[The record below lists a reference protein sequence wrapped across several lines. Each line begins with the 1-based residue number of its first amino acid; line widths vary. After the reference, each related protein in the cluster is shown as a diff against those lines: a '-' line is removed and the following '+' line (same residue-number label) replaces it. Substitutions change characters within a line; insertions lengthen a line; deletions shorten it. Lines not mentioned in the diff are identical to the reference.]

1 MLKVALYRQPF
12 HKQEEYGRSRNS
24 RSALVL
30 NLMAGSFQTFQQGFA
45 VPQLKVIISC
55 PD

>member
-1 MLKVALYRQPF
+1 LLFISNLSINK
-12 HKQEEYGRSRNS
+12 RNTAGAAIAAP
-24 RSALVL
+24 ALVL